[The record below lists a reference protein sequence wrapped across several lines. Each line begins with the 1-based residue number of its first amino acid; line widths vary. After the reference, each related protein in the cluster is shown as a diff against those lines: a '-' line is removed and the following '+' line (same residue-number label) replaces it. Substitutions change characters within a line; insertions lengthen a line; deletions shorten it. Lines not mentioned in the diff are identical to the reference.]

1 MWPQVKCPICF
12 PPTRRRRYWNVSRI
26 LPGKKE
32 GDRWNETNRRNE
44 MKQKL
49 PKSTSCRFRQLKKI
63 MIGVCISFEVRGL
76 NLFLTFVWKKYFRDI
91 GESSFSN
98 LYNIFMTN
106 VTQVISL
113 SLPFIVKPSHYII
126 MILCSHGEAQK
137 IFKIMFFP
145 EPAHCSRNVPGWI
158 KLSQSAAYVPKVRFD
173 QIFDFH
179 LRKGEWFAKMP
190 SWFVLACSVLASA
203 ELDITS
209 SWPLGLVRVISDHN
223 RIGWRWPIFYN
234 STCFKGQRRAGL
246 HLS

>member
-1 MWPQVKCPICF
+1 MMISISMMWPQVKCPICF

-26 LPGKKE
+26 PPGKRE

-137 IFKIMFFP
+137 IFKIMFFQNLHIVVAMSP
-145 EPAHCSRNVPGWI
+145 VGSSFRN
-158 KLSQSAAYVPKVRFD
+158 R
-173 QIFDFH
+173 
-179 LRKGEWFAKMP
+179 LRMFP
-190 SWFVLACSVLASA
+190 
-203 ELDITS
+203 
-209 SWPLGLVRVISDHN
+209 R
-223 RIGWRWPIFYN
+223 
-234 STCFKGQRRAGL
+234 
-246 HLS
+246 